1 MQIKITGQ
9 HIDIT
14 PPLRNYVEEKFERVR
29 NHFDNIIDIK
39 VILSVVKE
47 THQAEAT
54 INVPGKSLFANTS
67 DQDMYAAIDALV
79 DKLDRQV
86 RRFKDKLTDHHR
98 NDRARD
104 EAVGGN

>member
-1 MQIKITGQ
+1 MQINITGQ
-9 HIDIT
+9 HIDVT
-14 PPLRNYVEEKFERVR
+14 PSLRDYVHEKFERVE

-54 INVPGKSLFANTS
+54 INVPGKSLFADAS
-67 DQDMYAAIDALV
+67 DQDMYAAIDALT

-98 NDRARD
+98 NDRSRG
-104 EAVGGN
+104 EAIGGT